1 MKENG
6 LRITQFTAEN
16 FKRLKVVE
24 ITPDK
29 DNNLVVI
36 SGRNEAGKSSILDA
50 IYATLGGKDAVPEDA
65 VRHGAKSARTKL
77 NLGDMVVE
85 RKFSADNSYLKITAK
100 DGSEVKGPQQL
111 LDKLVG
117 RLSFDPLEFVNLK
130 GDEQQKILRK
140 LTGLDFT
147 ELEKEKERIYVERTA
162 TNRELTTAKARLS
175 NIPEVKALD
184 KEVSVVELTAD
195 LQKANAEKRSNDGIR
210 KNLTDSLGLQESLV
224 DRKTTLTDE
233 LASIQKQ
240 IAELDTR
247 LDNGHAVIEKLTTQV
262 TALVEPDIAAIE
274 QAIADSEL
282 TNRLVRQK
290 KERDGLVEQVATL
303 TKETEKATRTIEGI
317 DADKERM
324 IAEAPMPIK
333 GLAFDES
340 GITFKTVP
348 FKQISSSEKLRVGLA
363 ISIALNPQVRV
374 ILVRD
379 ASLLDS
385 ANLALLKD
393 VADKES
399 YQIWLEKVD
408 ESGKIGVVIEDGSIV
423 ETKTEEPK

>member
-262 TALVEPDIAAIE
+262 TALVDPDIAAIE

>member
-1 MKENG
+1 
-6 LRITQFTAEN
+6 
-16 FKRLKVVE
+16 
-24 ITPDK
+24 
-29 DNNLVVI
+29 
-36 SGRNEAGKSSILDA
+36 
-50 IYATLGGKDAVPEDA
+50 
-65 VRHGAKSARTKL
+65 
-77 NLGDMVVE
+77 
-85 RKFSADNSYLKITAK
+85 
-100 DGSEVKGPQQL
+100 SEVKGPQQL

-195 LQKANAEKRSNDGIR
+195 LQKANAEKRSNDDIR

-224 DRKTTLTDE
+224 DRKTTLTEE

-262 TALVEPDIAAIE
+262 TALVDPDIAAIE